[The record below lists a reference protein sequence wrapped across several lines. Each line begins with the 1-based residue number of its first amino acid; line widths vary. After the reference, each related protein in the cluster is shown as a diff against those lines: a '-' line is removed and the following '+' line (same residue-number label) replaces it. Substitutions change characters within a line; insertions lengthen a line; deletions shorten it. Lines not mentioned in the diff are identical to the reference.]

1 MTQTN
6 EHAFES
12 YCEQMLLTQGGWE
25 RGDLAEWDRGLAL
38 FPARVCAFLADS
50 QPVLWQKLHDL
61 HGDALGP
68 RVVAALAKELDLK
81 GMLHVLR
88 RGFKFHGKTLRMA
101 YFKPAHGLNATV
113 VELFGKNRLTVTR
126 QLPCHAKGGET
137 LDMLLALNGLPI
149 GSCELKKPGTGQTWR
164 HAVKQ
169 YREDRDPNA
178 PLFQF

>member
-1 MTQTN
+1 
-6 EHAFES
+6 
-12 YCEQMLLTQGGWE
+12 
-25 RGDLAEWDRGLAL
+25 
-38 FPARVCAFLADS
+38 
-50 QPVLWQKLHDL
+50 
-61 HGDALGP
+61 
-68 RVVAALAKELDLK
+68 
-81 GMLHVLR
+81 
-88 RGFKFHGKTLRMA
+88 MA

-126 QLPCHAKGGET
+126 QVPCHATGGET